1 MKISFDIN
9 GKIFEADMSAPAD
22 IAIPLVFGGPQPGA
36 FGVPAASA
44 VPVCLVADGAGAN
57 CETYTVNTHCN
68 GTHTEGV
75 GHILRVPVPVCDL
88 LAESLVP
95 ATLIT
100 VESRPAPSCGE
111 SYDPPFNPEDSCITR
126 GALERALDGADRDF
140 LAALAIR
147 TLPNGPDKA
156 ARNYDQ
162 APPPFFSKEGMEFIA
177 ALGVRHL
184 LVDVPSVDRLRD
196 EGKLT
201 NHHTFWG
208 VPYGAHDIA
217 PQQVSRKTITELI
230 CVPDSVKDGRYL
242 LNLQIAPFAC
252 DAAPSRPRLY
262 KVTEDSRR

>member
-1 MKISFDIN
+1 M
-9 GKIFEADMSAPAD
+9 AAPAD
-22 IAIPLVFGGPQPGA
+22 IAIPLVFGGRQPGA
-36 FGVPAASA
+36 FGVPAAAAAS
-44 VPVCLVADGAGAN
+44 VCLVADGAGAN
-57 CETYTVNTHCN
+57 CETYTVNPHCN

-75 GHILRVPVPVCDL
+75 GHILRVPLPVHDL
-88 LAESLVP
+88 LDESLVP
-95 ATLIT
+95 ATLVT
-100 VESRPAPSCGE
+100 VEPCRAVSCGE
-111 SYDPPFNPEDSCITR
+111 SYDPPFDPEDSCVTR
-126 GALERALDGADRDF
+126 AALERALDGADGDF
-140 LAALAIR
+140 LAALAVR

-156 ARNYDQ
+156 GRDYDKN
-162 APPPFFSKEGMEFIA
+162 PPPFFSKEGMAFIT

-184 LVDVPSVDRLRD
+184 LVDFPSVDRLRD

-230 CVPDSVKDGRYL
+230 YVPDSVKDGRYL

-262 KVTEDSRR
+262 KIKEDRRQ